1 MIITRKAHVS
11 TRVRQKQKQ
20 QQQQQQ
26 QHFSSVY
33 FYFLCPPSCSN
44 EQQLTRYSRDK
55 LSNWSGDWINRGDR
69 RAERSETAMAYGE
82 QQRNEE

>member
-20 QQQQQQ
+20 QQQQQT
-26 QHFSSVY
+26 F
-33 FYFLCPPSCSN
+33 FFRLFLLSLPSLLF
-44 EQQLTRYSRDK
+44 QRAAVTRYSRDK